1 MGQVRSGILGAAA
14 LSAGA
19 LAFAGAPPAE
29 FIEILGQMHPEYRA
43 VVGEV
48 RPGTTRHHPA
58 GVAAGLVRSGG
69 RDPLDLRDAPRAG
82 AGVHND
88 IIVYDGAFREG
99 GGDAW
104 RRLIVDHEFFH
115 ALHLAHGVEAPA
127 VDFGDEGVNR
137 DYYEALAWG
146 YNLQR
151 AGDNSYP
158 GLEGIAWRRMEARCV
173 EHRDQFKLWLQREH
187 RVAWEHYGRF
197 FGDLCGPATR

>member
-1 MGQVRSGILGAAA
+1 MGPARSSALGAAI
-14 LSAGA
+14 LSVAA
-19 LAFAGAPPAE
+19 AVFAGAPPSE

-48 RPGTTRHHPA
+48 RSGATRHHPA
-58 GVAAGLVRSGG
+58 GVAAGLVRAGG
-69 RDPLDLRDAPRAG
+69 LDPLDLRDTPQAG

-88 IIVYDGAFREG
+88 IIVYGGTFRDG

-127 VDFGDEGVNR
+127 VDFKDERVNR

-146 YNLQR
+146 YNLSR
-151 AGDNSYP
+151 AGENAYP
-158 GLEGIAWRRMEARCV
+158 GLDGAGRRSVEGRCI
-173 EHRDQFKLWLQREH
+173 EHRDQFKRWLQREH
-187 RVAWEHYGRF
+187 RAAWEHYGRF
-197 FGDLCGPATR
+197 IAGLCGPELP